1 MKISDLKLFIKVVEL
16 GSFTAAAN
24 ALDLPRANV
33 SRRINDLEGALRTP
47 LFHRT
52 TRSLSLTNQG
62 ESYYH
67 DLLKAIRMI
76 DSANQAL
83 IHNADTIKGK
93 VKLGLVSET
102 HDIIQPILFRFLD
115 QYPDVELDVRVI
127 NNGFI
132 DMHNQGLDISF
143 HGGELIDSDL
153 VARKL
158 LQLDRCLVV
167 SPSYVEKHG
176 RPSSLEDLLNHLA
189 ICLRW
194 PTGEVDRRWHFADT
208 SITVNSK
215 LVSNSVAFLKS
226 AAISGRG
233 IAFLPKILVADK
245 IADGK
250 LIQILSES
258 SANEEHGY
266 ILYNQPK
273 TLNLATKT
281 LIDYLLVEVPKQIL
295 LSQNS

>member
-1 MKISDLKLFIKVVEL
+1 MKVSDLKLFIKVVEL

-33 SRRINDLEGALRTP
+33 SRRINDLESTLRTP

-62 ESYYH
+62 ESYYL
-67 DLLKAIRMI
+67 DLLKAVEMI

-102 HDIIQPILFRFLD
+102 HDILQPILFSFLD
-115 QYPDVELDVRVI
+115 RYPDVELDVRVI
-127 NNGFI
+127 SNGFI

-158 LQLDRCLVV
+158 IQLDRCLVT
-167 SPSYVEKHG
+167 SQSYIDKFGQPSCVEE
-176 RPSSLEDLLNHLA
+176 LTNHHA

-194 PTGEVDRRWHFADT
+194 PTGEVDKRWHFEHT

-226 AAISGRG
+226 ATISGRG
-233 IAFLPKILVADK
+233 IAFLPKILVADE
-245 IADGK
+245 IADGR
-250 LIQILSES
+250 LVQILSQS
-258 SANEEHGY
+258 SVIEEHGY

-281 LIDYLLVEVPKQIL
+281 LIDYLLEEVPK
-295 LSQNS
+295 NY